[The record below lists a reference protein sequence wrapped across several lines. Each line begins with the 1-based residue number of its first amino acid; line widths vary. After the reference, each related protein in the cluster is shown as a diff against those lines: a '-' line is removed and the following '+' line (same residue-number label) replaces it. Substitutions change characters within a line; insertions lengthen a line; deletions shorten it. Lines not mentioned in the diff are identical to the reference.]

1 MSEAKP
7 APDNIDVIIKEILEM
22 GGVLPEAWDELR
34 STPQRALPV
43 WPGENATFADAAELA
58 PYIDHTMLKP
68 DAGDDEIER
77 LCAEALHYG
86 FASVCVNSCH
96 VQMCVDLLT
105 DSDVAV
111 CGVVGFPLGAMATEA
126 KHAEARFISETG
138 GSEIDMVINI
148 GKLKGGDADYLAGE
162 IDAILDAAMGNPVK
176 VIIETGFLS
185 REEIVFSTVL
195 AVVAGA
201 PFVKT
206 STGFGP
212 GGATIG
218 DVALIRR
225 VVGPHLGVKASGGIR
240 DTETAIRMIQ
250 AGANRIGTSN
260 GVAIVT
266 GEVK

>member
-7 APDNIDVIIKEILEM
+7 GPDNIDGIIKEIREM
-22 GGVLPEAWDELR
+22 GGVSLEAWEELR
-34 STPQRALPV
+34 ATPLRALPV
-43 WPGENATFADAAELA
+43 WPGADAPFTDAADLA
-58 PYIDHTMLKP
+58 PYIDHTLLKP
-68 DAGDDEIER
+68 DASDEEIER

-86 FASVCVNSCH
+86 FATVCVNSCH
-96 VQMCVDLLT
+96 VQMCVELLA
-105 DSDVAV
+105 DSDVGV

-126 KHAEARFISETG
+126 KHAEAAFISESG

-148 GKLKGGDADYLAGE
+148 GKLKGGDADYIAGE
-162 IDAILDAAMGNPVK
+162 IDAILDASMDNTVK

-185 REEIVFSTVL
+185 REEIVFSSVL

-212 GGATIG
+212 GGATVG
-218 DVALIRR
+218 DVALMRR
-225 VVGPHLGVKASGGIR
+225 VVGPHLGVKASGGIS
-240 DTETAIRMIQ
+240 DAETAIRMIR